1 MQGISSA
8 GARMRAAQGS
18 ADVRCTGVASAYG
31 ARERAGGDMRT
42 KVTAI
47 AEHTYMLTDRLTGVN
62 QFLLEGKEKALLID
76 TGYGTKS
83 LPRVVEKL
91 TSLPVMVVNTH
102 LHPDHSNGNGFFG
115 KVMVGEPDLPSHGVP
130 SNYIFEGIASAYRKS
145 LLRPLMSVARKFA
158 LIDPSAAEYS
168 PMPDMIHLGERS
180 LDAVP
185 CPGHTAG
192 SVIFCDSETDFIF
205 AGDAINREQWMF
217 TCPSSRTKGY
227 AELWKDMQEGL
238 SCWSKIWISHS
249 KKPLDIDFIG
259 EFIRALETIKPE
271 NGRPTKIK
279 GTPEPVTIYACESEK
294 YGRIR
299 VWAYPSQVR

>member
-1 MQGISSA
+1 MG
-8 GARMRAAQGS
+8 
-18 ADVRCTGVASAYG
+18 
-31 ARERAGGDMRT
+31 T
-42 KVTAI
+42 KVNVIGKNTF
-47 AEHTYMLTDRLTGVN
+47 MLTDRLIRVN
-62 QFLLEGKEKALLID
+62 QFLLAGEEGALLID
-76 TGYGTKS
+76 TGYGGKGFAS
-83 LPRVVEKL
+83 ALKKL
-91 TSLPVMVVNTH
+91 APQRLFVANSH

-130 SNYIFEGIASAYRKS
+130 SNYIFEGVASAYRKS

-158 LIDPSAAEYS
+158 LIDPSSAEYS

-192 SVIFCDSETDFIF
+192 SVIFCDSETDYIF

-217 TCPSSRTKGY
+217 TCPSSRAKDY
-227 AELWKDMQEGL
+227 AKLWKDMQEGL

-259 EFIRALETIKPE
+259 EFIRALETINPE